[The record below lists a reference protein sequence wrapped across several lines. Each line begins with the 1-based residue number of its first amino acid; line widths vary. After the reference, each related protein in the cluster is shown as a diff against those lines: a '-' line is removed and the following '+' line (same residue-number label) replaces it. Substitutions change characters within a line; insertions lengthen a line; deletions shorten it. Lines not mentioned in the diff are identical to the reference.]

1 MVKKLI
7 PLLLALI
14 LLTPALPGPAAA
26 QEGSTVTVWGLVVN
40 TDFGLVIKDGNTDY
54 LLLGVTDDA
63 LAGKT
68 CEVVGTATNTLG
80 IDAIDVLSIEVI
92 GDTSSMNYSMNLV
105 PDGRA
110 ARIVA
115 RC

>member
-1 MVKKLI
+1 MAKRLI
-7 PLLLALI
+7 PLLLALFI
-14 LLTPALPGPAAA
+14 VLPALSGPAAA
-26 QEGSTVTVWGLVVN
+26 LDGKTVTIWGMVVS

-54 LLLGVTDDA
+54 LLLGVNDDR

-68 CEVVGTATNTLG
+68 CEVIGTATNTLG
-80 IDAIDVLSIEVI
+80 IDAIDVQSIEVI

-105 PDGRA
+105 PDGRT
-110 ARIVA
+110 ARPVA